1 MADIYG
7 QRALDF
13 VERLRTCATSEAIN
27 EALIEE
33 LRWFG
38 FDFVTIF
45 AVPGRGRKLS
55 ETIPLNTRPSDYLDH
70 YHRYDYVSK
79 DPVVTEMRRRL
90 TPFSWGDVREHRLT
104 KAERYILEE
113 AKAFGAH
120 EGFLIPV
127 MTQSGQFSVVSPC
140 GLEPDL
146 SPRARSALELIGIY
160 GQQAL
165 QRMIPQQQT
174 PKDRLTP
181 RERDVLSWVA
191 VGKTDDEIGEIL
203 KIAHTTVTTHVEN
216 IKRKM
221 DATRRTYAVVQALR
235 RGEIAL

>member
-1 MADIYG
+1 MVDAYG

-13 VERLRTCATSEAIN
+13 VEKLHSCTTREAVSEA
-27 EALIEE
+27 LVEE

-70 YHRYDYVSK
+70 YHRNDYVSK

-90 TPFSWGDVREHRLT
+90 APFSWGDVRQRSLT
-104 KAERYILEE
+104 KAQKSILEE
-113 AKAFGAH
+113 AKGFGAYD
-120 EGFLIPV
+120 GLLIPV

-140 GLEPDL
+140 GREPDL
-146 SPRARSALELIGIY
+146 TPRARSALELIGIY

-165 QRMIPQQQT
+165 QRMIPHHS
-174 PKDRLTP
+174 PKDRLTS

-203 KIAHTTVTTHVEN
+203 SIAHSTVTTHVEN

-235 RGEIAL
+235 RGELSL